1 MRPTP
6 TLRIMA
12 RRLLGVLASTALVV
26 AAAGCAADSGSGS
39 EPSAPRGCGDCAR
52 ELDDLTATLEALD
65 AVESVDMV
73 TFDSDTN
80 DRGQLYVQ
88 LTVAAPDLA
97 SADTAAIADELTEAA
112 WTSQLQPLD
121 RSEIVFTLGSGYY
134 ESAIGEFGRERT
146 AYEEKWG
153 PRPEGTV
160 WSAVPSEDPGDGC
173 SPCVDETRELART
186 IDALPG
192 VGTVTEARW
201 ASDPVSGESDL
212 TVAYT
217 TDGADDPTE
226 QIVELVWRSAVTPLD
241 DVRLRD
247 ASSKTLDP
255 VSIDLR
261 PDSADSA
268 TYAQQWGPRP
278 VG

>member
-6 TLRIMA
+6 TLRAMS
-12 RRLLGVLASTALVV
+12 RRLLGVLASTALVW
-26 AAAGCAADSGSGS
+26 AAAGCAEGSRSGS
-39 EPSAPRGCGDCAR
+39 ESSVPRGCGDCVR
-52 ELDDLTATLEALD
+52 ELDDLTATLEGLD
-65 AVESVDMV
+65 DVKSVEMA
-73 TFDSDTN
+73 TFDTDTN

-88 LTVAAPDLA
+88 LTVTAPDLA

-134 ESAIGEFGRERT
+134 ESAIGEFARERA

-153 PRPEGTV
+153 PRPEGSV
-160 WSAVPSEDPGDGC
+160 WSAVPSEDPVDGC
-173 SPCVDETRELART
+173 SPCVEETRELART

-192 VGTVTEARW
+192 VDTVTEARW
-201 ASDPVSGESDL
+201 ASDSVTGESDL

-217 TDGADDPTE
+217 TEGADDPTE
-226 QIVELVWRSAVTPLD
+226 QIIELVWRSAVTPLHD
-241 DVRLRD
+241 LRLRD
-247 ASSKTLDP
+247 ASSRTLDP

-261 PDSADSA
+261 PDSVDSA
-268 TYAQQWGPRP
+268 TYTEQWGPRP